1 MVENGSDYWCGNPI
15 HFSCVKQSCWAATL
29 DWCVPRCSYVSSQVR
44 PNFIIENS
52 DSKYHQ
58 VVDGF
63 PSVPMGSCLESTTLW
78 AAVQM
83 WRKPALQY
91 KKLFRKAMLS
101 FIDYISQEPW
111 GPILS
116 AQRPMSCPF
125 ESQAFD
131 LIKSDMPSSFRT
143 LAVPSTSALTIRAA
157 SSCALLL
164 APLIPYQFPSGAQ
177 LPVCGY
183 KSSQFWLQELML
195 LLGFA
200 TLLFDICYSFVT
212 RAAVLLERL
221 LVSFVS
227 TLGEV
232 MSWGLLELKK
242 KSFP

>member
-1 MVENGSDYWCGNPI
+1 
-15 HFSCVKQSCWAATL
+15 
-29 DWCVPRCSYVSSQVR
+29 
-44 PNFIIENS
+44 
-52 DSKYHQ
+52 
-58 VVDGF
+58 
-63 PSVPMGSCLESTTLW
+63 
-78 AAVQM
+78 
-83 WRKPALQY
+83 
-91 KKLFRKAMLS
+91 
-101 FIDYISQEPW
+101 
-111 GPILS
+111 
-116 AQRPMSCPF
+116 MSCPF

-177 LPVCGY
+177 LPVDGSSSGY
-183 KSSQFWLQELML
+183 KSSQSWLQELML